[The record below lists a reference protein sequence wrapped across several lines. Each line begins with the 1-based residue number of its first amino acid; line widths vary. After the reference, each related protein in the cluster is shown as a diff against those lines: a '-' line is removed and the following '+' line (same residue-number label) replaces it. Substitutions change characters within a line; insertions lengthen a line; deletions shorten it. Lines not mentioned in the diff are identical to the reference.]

1 MSRTRLLHLGLLLCT
16 VSTQACIGSC
26 FPIRTIEL
34 SGGGEARVPFVD
46 EWDTVFEAPASD
58 YTLLKVGGRISGDNF
73 ANRGDIEVD
82 FVEGSTQIRVQMQ
95 RFTVAGDL
103 DEAEDNFARMSSWA
117 YDLEVP
123 QPPDEAI
130 AAFAC
135 GLADS
140 TRCHLRPYF
149 DGLFQP
155 SRDGVN
161 FRISLPSGWAGE
173 LILGTS
179 DNLADDIYPDRSDV
193 DVEGLAGDLS
203 VDMDSGR
210 LHVRLDPQ
218 LPHYADC
225 PDSAECEALGHGA
238 ECSCEQPT
246 SIRARTGTG
255 AAANMEVELADP
267 DRWYSV
273 RLENSAS
280 DSTCTVALDCS
291 PFDGCE
297 LDTSEPGTLSA
308 ELNFP
313 GAPATAGSGIEI
325 SLLSEGC
332 GLVDFV
338 EGPEDY
344 GLLVR
349 EEQRGLLTLR
359 ADAGTGN

>member
-1 MSRTRLLHLGLLLCT
+1 MRLPHLGLLLC
-16 VSTQACIGSC
+16 VASTHACIGSC
-26 FPIRTIEL
+26 FPLRTIEL
-34 SGGGEARVPFVD
+34 SGGGEERVPFVD
-46 EWDTVFEAPASD
+46 EWDTVFEAPGSNF
-58 YTLLKVGGRISGDNF
+58 TLLKVGGRISSDNF
-73 ANRGDIEVD
+73 ANRGDIEVRY
-82 FVEGSTQIRVQMQ
+82 VEGSDQLRVEMQ

-103 DEAEDNFARMSSWA
+103 DEAEDNFARMSLWA

-123 QPPDEAI
+123 EPPSEEL
-130 AAFAC
+130 AALAC

-140 TRCHLRPYF
+140 TRCHLRSYF

-161 FRISLPSGWAGE
+161 FRVSLPSAWAGE

-179 DNLADDIYPDRSDV
+179 DNLEDDIYPDRSDV
-193 DVEGLAGDLS
+193 RVEGLAGDLS

-210 LHVRLDPQ
+210 LDVRLDPQ

-225 PDSAECEALGHGA
+225 SDGAACEATGHGA
-238 ECSCEQPT
+238 ACGCEQPS

-255 AAANMEVELADP
+255 AAANMQIELVDP
-267 DRWYSV
+267 ARWYSV
-273 RLENSAS
+273 RLENSSS
-280 DSTCTVALDCS
+280 DPACPLALDCS
-291 PFDGCE
+291 AFEGCE
-297 LDTSEPGTLSA
+297 LDASEPEVLRA

-313 GAPATAGSGIEI
+313 GAPASPGGGIEI

-344 GLLVR
+344 GQLVR
-349 EEQRGLLTLR
+349 EEQRGLLTLVTG
-359 ADAGTGN
+359 AGTGS